1 MTAQGLGKDLVPAQ
15 LSADGR
21 WWWDGQQ
28 WITAESAD
36 GLWHWDGAEW
46 WTTVPL
52 EHEDPGQLSSS
63 LDLMAD
69 ERYLLAGTVLAR
81 RRREWRT
88 PDHLAAVVD
97 EAHFMLQ
104 RLDAVEARLAVIE
117 GQLGAGGPSVF
128 GWLSGAAG
136 ERKQLRAERDQL
148 QAKLRSVL
156 IEVGEGAKQ
165 PTTKEADE
173 ILTSAGRLR
182 ERAIAMSSAIAA
194 VMAAKHDHDDRL
206 AAAETDLQRAEDAR
220 LQAIRE
226 AEEEIER
233 AGSARR
239 EAIDVAR
246 EQLAAASIGEAG
258 APVTSFDQLKLSEC
272 WIETPDGRGP
282 AEGAR
287 VLVDTAPAL
296 WSAQQPLL
304 SRLLE
309 VDSGGAR
316 AFHQAESNGRPDL
329 FLLVL
334 TDLVRSIVLCSPG
347 EEDAARHFAREVK
360 TVSDR
365 LLARRPKLDARLAA
379 IRAELQARIT
389 DHSGIERAQ
398 ARLAAAKADKGL
410 LAAVR
415 IARERIEE
423 IRADDSGLRQAQEHV
438 RELIDEIGKRPEPLM
453 AVSGSEE
460 RGSHESRGNPGPPPG
475 DGSR

>member
-88 PDHLAAVVD
+88 PDHLAAVGD

-104 RLDAVEARLAVIE
+104 R
-117 GQLGAGGPSVF
+117 LGAGGPSVF

-206 AAAETDLQRAEDAR
+206 AAAEADLQRAEDAR

-239 EAIDVAR
+239 
-246 EQLAAASIGEAG
+246 
-258 APVTSFDQLKLSEC
+258 
-272 WIETPDGRGP
+272 
-282 AEGAR
+282 
-287 VLVDTAPAL
+287 
-296 WSAQQPLL
+296 
-304 SRLLE
+304 
-309 VDSGGAR
+309 GGAR
-316 AFHQAESNGRPDL
+316 A
-329 FLLVL
+329 
-334 TDLVRSIVLCSPG
+334 
-347 EEDAARHFAREVK
+347 
-360 TVSDR
+360 
-365 LLARRPKLDARLAA
+365 
-379 IRAELQARIT
+379 
-389 DHSGIERAQ
+389 
-398 ARLAAAKADKGL
+398 
-410 LAAVR
+410 
-415 IARERIEE
+415 
-423 IRADDSGLRQAQEHV
+423 
-438 RELIDEIGKRPEPLM
+438 
-453 AVSGSEE
+453 
-460 RGSHESRGNPGPPPG
+460 GPAT
-475 DGSR
+475 R

>member
-1 MTAQGLGKDLVPAQ
+1 MTAQGLGADLVPAQ

-52 EHEDPGQLSSS
+52 DHEDPAQLSSS

-69 ERYLLAGTVLAR
+69 ERYLHAGTVLAR

-88 PDHLAAVVD
+88 PDHLAPAVD

-136 ERKQLRAERDQL
+136 ERRQLRAERDQL
-148 QAKLRSVL
+148 QVKLRSVL

-206 AAAETDLQRAEDAR
+206 AGAEADLERAEEAR
-220 LQAIRE
+220 LKAIRE

-233 AGSARR
+233 AGTARR
-239 EAIDVAR
+239 EAVDVAR
-246 EQLAAASIGEAG
+246 DQLAAASIGERG
-258 APVTSFDQLKLSEC
+258 APVTSFDQLKLSEY
-272 WIETPDGRGP
+272 WLETPDGRGP

-287 VLVDTAPAL
+287 VLLDTAPVL
-296 WSAQQPLL
+296 WSAQQLLL

-309 VDSGGAR
+309 VDSAGAR
-316 AFHQAESNGRPDL
+316 AFHEAESNGRPDL

-334 TDLVRSIVLCSPG
+334 TDLVRTIVPCRPG
-347 EEDAARHFAREVK
+347 EEDAARHFVLEVK

-365 LLARRPKLDARLAA
+365 LLARRPKLDTRLAA
-379 IRAELQARIT
+379 IRAEMEARMT
-389 DHSGIERAQ
+389 DRSGIERAQ
-398 ARLAAAKADKGL
+398 ARLAAAKADRGL

-415 IARERIEE
+415 IARERIDE
-423 IRADDSGLRQAQEHV
+423 IRADDSGLRQAQEQV
-438 RELIDEIGKRPEPLM
+438 RGLIDEIGKRPEPLM
-453 AVSGSEE
+453 AVSESEE
-460 RGSHESRGNPGPPPG
+460 RGSHESRGNPGPAPG

>member
-1 MTAQGLGKDLVPAQ
+1 
-15 LSADGR
+15 
-21 WWWDGQQ
+21 
-28 WITAESAD
+28 
-36 GLWHWDGAEW
+36 
-46 WTTVPL
+46 
-52 EHEDPGQLSSS
+52 
-63 LDLMAD
+63 MAD
-69 ERYLLAGTVLAR
+69 ERYLQAGTVLAR

-88 PDHLAAVVD
+88 PDHLAPLVD

-104 RLDAVEARLAVIE
+104 RLDAVETRLAVID
-117 GQLGAGGPSVF
+117 GQLGGGGPSIF

-136 ERKQLRAERDQL
+136 ERRQLRAERDQL
-148 QAKLRSVL
+148 REKLRSVL

-182 ERAIAMSSAIAA
+182 ERAVAMSSAIAA

-206 AAAETDLQRAEDAR
+206 AAAEADLKRAEESHRQAVRDA
-220 LQAIRE
+220 E
-226 AEEEIER
+226 AEIER
-233 AGSARR
+233 SESARR
-239 EAIDVAR
+239 EAIEVAR

-258 APVTSFDQLKLSEC
+258 APVASLDQLKLSEY

-287 VLVDTAPAL
+287 VLLDSAPSL
-296 WSAQQPLL
+296 WRAQQLLL

-309 VDSGGAR
+309 VDSAGAR
-316 AFHQAESNGRPDL
+316 AFHEAESNGRPDL

-334 TDLVRSIVLCSPG
+334 TDLVRSIVPCQPG
-347 EEDAARHFAREVK
+347 EEDSARQFVHQVT

-379 IRAELQARIT
+379 IRAEMHVRLSDR
-389 DHSGIERAQ
+389 SGIEVAQ
-398 ARLAAAKADKGL
+398 ARLAAARSDRGL

-415 IARERIEE
+415 IARDKIDE
-423 IRADDSGLRQAQEHV
+423 IRADDSGLRQAQEKV

-453 AVSGSEE
+453 AVFGSEK
-460 RGSHESRGNPGPPPG
+460 RGSHESRGKPGPAPG